1 MTPTTIGS
9 RRRTWWQWPGY
20 LAKRATL
27 AEIRSYQS
35 IYRFV
40 LRRPRV
46 PAGARGFRYHEPV
59 LTILIVFIA
68 LSAVELVAVDL
79 IVRRWPY
86 VRIPLLVL
94 SIWGLIWM
102 LGFLFGMLTRPHA
115 VGPEGIRV
123 RYGAEVDIPV
133 PWAAVDTVAVRRHR
147 VEDRQPKVT
156 VNDQGEATLHLRI
169 ANETNLRIELDR
181 PTELKLPHG
190 GETVNVIAYYADDPK
205 GFLDEV
211 RRYIG

>member
-1 MTPTTIGS
+1 M
-9 RRRTWWQWPGY
+9 
-20 LAKRATL
+20 
-27 AEIRSYQS
+27 
-35 IYRFV
+35 
-40 LRRPRV
+40 

-115 VGPEGIRV
+115 VGPESIRV
-123 RYGAEVDIPV
+123 RYGAEVDIEFRGPLSTRSPSV
-133 PWAAVDTVAVRRHR
+133 GTASKTGSPRSR
-147 VEDRQPKVT
+147 
-156 VNDQGEATLHLRI
+156 
-169 ANETNLRIELDR
+169 
-181 PTELKLPHG
+181 
-190 GETVNVIAYYADDPK
+190 
-205 GFLDEV
+205 
-211 RRYIG
+211 